1 MMKTKVGR
9 YAYFIHHHASSI
21 VMLYDTHLVPKG
33 SCVDVPVSYFS
44 TLLSDVDMQHYVHR
58 LQLIVF
64 QVSV

>member
-1 MMKTKVGR
+1 MKTKVGR
-9 YAYFIHHHASSI
+9 YAYFIHHHESSI
-21 VMLYDTHLVPKG
+21 VMLYDTHLVSKG

-44 TLLSDVDMQHYVHR
+44 TLRHHIDMQHYEHR

>member
-9 YAYFIHHHASSI
+9 YAYFIHHLASSI
-21 VMLYDTHLVPKG
+21 VMLYDTHLVPTY
-33 SCVDVPVSYFS
+33 VDVPVSYLI
-44 TLLSDVDMQHYVHR
+44 TLLSDIDMQHYVHR